1 MVLHDFK
8 VKDLQGNNFDFADL
22 KGKKVMVVNT
32 ASECGL
38 TPQYAQLQELYEQ
51 NKDNDFVIV
60 GFPCNDF
67 GAQEPGSES
76 QIASFCSKNYG
87 VTFPML
93 EKVTVKGAQK
103 HPIYEWILSES
114 EKHGQDA
121 EIQWNFQK
129 FLFDEEG
136 TFVKCIAPTVS
147 PVDDQILTWLN
158 GK

>member
-8 VKDLQGNNFDFADL
+8 VKDLKGNDFDFAEL

-38 TPQYAQLQELYEQ
+38 TPQYTQLQELYEQ
-51 NKDNDFVIV
+51 NKDNDFTVV

-76 QIASFCSKNYG
+76 EIASFCTKNYG
-87 VTFPML
+87 VTFPIL
-93 EKVTVKGAQK
+93 EKVTVKGAKK

-114 EKHGQDA
+114 GKHGQDE

-129 FLFDEEG
+129 FLFDEQG
-136 TFVKCIAPTVS
+136 AFVKCLAPTVS